1 MADWTS
7 MVGRLV
13 KGLVG
18 LVVDELE
25 ENGEDKAAGYVKTS
39 MGFGLKMFE
48 LLSNGEDLE
57 ELLNKRAKD
66 LMTEEDESKVATD
79 KAVER
84 AKNMFGR

>member
-1 MADWTS
+1 MNWIS
-7 MVGRLV
+7 LVFNLV
-13 KGLVG
+13 KGITELIVA
-18 LVVDELE
+18 ELE
-25 ENGEDKAAGYVKTS
+25 ERKEDKAAGYVKTA

-48 LLSNGEDLE
+48 RLSNGEDLD

-66 LMTEEDESKVATD
+66 LMTEEDESEVATD